1 MSRKIMLRWAAGT
14 SLFLLCVAVRVSWS
28 DDFDADD
35 SLQPLK
41 KQAAVKLA
49 TPEPDAR
56 ELRQRIVEL
65 MSKRAERMSN
75 DELTK
80 AIEELSKTLADQ
92 DTAAEAELQKAIEQL
107 KSVVAKFPGTPA
119 AERGSLALEAIDR
132 PVEIV
137 PKKGPTPRR
146 AVSDDDDISFL
157 SDEEGDTP
165 PPVKKAPL
173 PPASK
178 RTR

>member
-35 SLQPLK
+35 SLQPRK

-49 TPEPDAR
+49 TSEPDAR

-80 AIEELSKTLADQ
+80 AIDELTKTLTDQ
-92 DTAAEAELQKAIEQL
+92 DTAAEAELQKAIDQL
-107 KSVVAKFPGTPA
+107 KSVVGKFPGTPA
-119 AERGSLALEAIDR
+119 AERGSRALEAIER
-132 PVEIV
+132 PVNV
-137 PKKGPTPRR
+137 APKRGPVSRP
-146 AVSDDDDISFL
+146 AVSDDEDVSFL
-157 SDEEGDTP
+157 SDDEGAP
-165 PPVKKAPL
+165 PPVKKTPA